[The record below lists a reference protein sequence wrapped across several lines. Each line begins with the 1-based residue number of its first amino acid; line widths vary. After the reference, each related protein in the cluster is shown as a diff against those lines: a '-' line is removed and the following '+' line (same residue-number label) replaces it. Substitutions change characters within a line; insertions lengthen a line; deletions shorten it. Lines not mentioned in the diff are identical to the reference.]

1 MVKRLEVYLVQLSP
15 TRGSEIRKTRPCVVV
30 SPDEMHYAR
39 TVIIAP
45 MTTAG
50 KAYPTRIPVSFKGK
64 NGYVVLD
71 QIRTVDQSRL
81 VRRLGEID
89 QETGRQVLAGLQ
101 QIFEP

>member
-1 MVKRLEVYLVQLSP
+1 
-15 TRGSEIRKTRPCVVV
+15 
-30 SPDEMHYAR
+30 
-39 TVIIAP
+39 

-89 QETGRQVLAGLQ
+89 QETGRQILAGLQ
-101 QIFEP
+101 QIFAP